1 MSTSRRSVL
10 IASDHAG
17 FDLKERL
24 IKARPDI
31 DWIDKGPSDT
41 ARVDY
46 PDFADRVAREVVR
59 DGKVGVLVC
68 GSGQGMAIRANKY
81 RGIRA
86 ALVYSDETAILSRQ
100 HNDANVLCLGARLSS
115 HSAAEHWLELFLT
128 TKFEGGRHADR
139 VKKLGLEAE
148 C

>member
-1 MSTSRRSVL
+1 MSTARRSVL

-17 FDLKERL
+17 YDLKERL
-24 IKARPDI
+24 KKSRPDI
-31 DWIDKGPSDT
+31 EWIDKGPPDT

-46 PDFADRVAREVVR
+46 PDFADRVAREVIR
-59 DGKVGVLVC
+59 DGKLGVLVC

-86 ALVYSDETAILSRQ
+86 ALVYSDEIAKLSRE
-100 HNDANVLCLGARLSS
+100 HNDANILCLGARVSD
-115 HSAAEHWLELFLT
+115 HTAAERWLEIFLT
-128 TKFEGGRHADR
+128 TPFAGGRHADR
-139 VKKLGLEAE
+139 VTKLGFAAE